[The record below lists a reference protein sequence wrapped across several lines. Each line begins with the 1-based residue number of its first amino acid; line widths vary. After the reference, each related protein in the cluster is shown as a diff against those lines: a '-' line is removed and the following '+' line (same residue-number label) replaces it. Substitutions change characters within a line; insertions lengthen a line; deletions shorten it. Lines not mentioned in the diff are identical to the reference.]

1 MSEIDAAL
9 GPVQDVSEPVGM
21 ILGTEDATPLTFWVG
36 VSPDAYL
43 QLDDAVIV
51 ETPVPGRGTVRIS
64 GIVTDARARH
74 EGASFDTDVFLVDR
88 GILPVDTAVAAQ
100 VVATRFEPEVFVPP
114 MPGLPA
120 LRARGK
126 DRDEALYFDQM
137 ERPLAAGLSRDG
149 EPVFLDL
156 DFLDGTRG
164 AHVNISGVSGVATK
178 TTYALF
184 LLYGLFHSP
193 VLGGYRTN
201 TKAIVFNVKGE
212 DLMWLDKPNA
222 RLSEV
227 DRAHYDRLA
236 LPAGPFSSVGL
247 WAPPRTGGSSAAP
260 VPMVE
265 SRSEGVTAY
274 YWTIREFVREN
285 YLRFLFAEAED
296 ERSQIADLVARVES
310 YLDRECADDPD
321 HEATVIFSGYPVRSF
336 DELCD
341 LIRDQVEDDHSPW
354 RGRLSDATVA
364 AFVRRLD
371 AGRFR
376 LNQNRLIWGREAEH
390 PDRHRID
397 WEANQVT
404 VVDIHSLHDRAKR
417 FVTGVVIKRL
427 FEHKERMGRRE
438 PLAFL
443 VLDELN
449 RYAPRE
455 GWSPIKEVLLDVA
468 ERGRSLG
475 MVLIGAE
482 QTASEVERRI
492 IANSAFRVVGRLDT
506 AEAQRSEYGFLPA
519 VTRARASILKPG
531 SMILQQ
537 PHIPIPIQ
545 VRFPFPSWATR
556 AEEAADPAGGGDP
569 FGAFEWD

>member
-1 MSEIDAAL
+1 MTE
-9 GPVQDVSEPVGM
+9 GVSEPVGM
-21 ILGTEDATPLTFWVG
+21 VLGTEDATPLTFWVG
-36 VSPDAYL
+36 VAPDAYL
-43 QLDDAVIV
+43 QLDDTVLV
-51 ETPVPGRGTVRIS
+51 ETPVPGRETVRIT
-64 GIVTDARARH
+64 GIVQDVRARH
-74 EGASFDTDVFLVDR
+74 EGAQFDTDVFLVDR
-88 GILPVDTAVAAQ
+88 GVLPVDTAVAAQ

-120 LRARGK
+120 YRARGK
-126 DRDEALYFDQM
+126 DREEALYVDQM
-137 ERPLAAGLSRDG
+137 ERRLPAGLSRDG

-184 LLYGLFHSP
+184 LLYALFHSDA
-193 VLGGYRTN
+193 LGRYGAN
-201 TKAIVFNVKGE
+201 TKALVFNVKGE
-212 DLMWLDKPNA
+212 DLMWLDTANA
-222 RLSEV
+222 RLTEA
-227 DRAHYDRLA
+227 DRADHAALG
-236 LPAGPFSSVGL
+236 LPAGPFESVGL
-247 WAPPRTGGSSAAP
+247 WAPVRPDAGGRAIP
-260 VPMVE
+260 QVE
-265 SRSEGVTAY
+265 GRSEGVTAY
-274 YWTIREFVREN
+274 YWTVREFVREKL
-285 YLRFLFAEAED
+285 LRFCYAEAED
-296 ERSQIADLVARVES
+296 ERSQIADLVARVEAH
-310 YLDRECADDPD
+310 LDRECEDDPEHD
-321 HEATVIFSGYPVRSF
+321 ATVVFSGYPVQDF
-336 DELCD
+336 EQLCQIVAGEVD
-341 LIRDQVEDDHSPW
+341 ADGSPW
-354 RGRLSDATVA
+354 RGRVSDATVA
-364 AFVRRLD
+364 AFLRRLD
-371 AGRFR
+371 AARFR
-376 LNQNRLIWGREAEH
+376 MGHLIRGREAEH
-390 PDRHRID
+390 PERHRID

-404 VVDIHSLHDRAKR
+404 VVDIHNLHDRAKR

-475 MVLIGAE
+475 MILVGAE

-519 VTRARASILKPG
+519 VTRQRAAILKPG

-537 PHIPIPIQ
+537 PHIPVPLQ
-545 VRFPFPSWATR
+545 LRFPFPAWATR
-556 AEEAADPAGGGDP
+556 ADEAVPSEGDAV
-569 FGAFEWD
+569 FDRFRGE